1 MINWLITQ
9 IYCGCRCFFLDIYE
23 YFDIY
28 FFEKCIKYHF
38 IIIKEMLTDA
48 LRELSNNLFKEIFYW
63 EKKSNNTHT
72 IFFTAI
78 KLTSSSRYIYIT

>member
-1 MINWLITQ
+1 
-9 IYCGCRCFFLDIYE
+9 
-23 YFDIY
+23 
-28 FFEKCIKYHF
+28 
-38 IIIKEMLTDA
+38 MLTDVFKTMI
-48 LRELSNNLFKEIFYW
+48 NNLFKEIFYW